1 MSRWTSSL
9 RLRRDSLA
17 VGACLVAFACPAAG
31 WAAGGTP
38 MPAPDDP
45 PGAFATSSSKSSK
58 SHEAVAAV
66 EAREGDGA
74 DPRRARGR
82 LVRGSGRD
90 KATGRRQD
98 RDGDPVTRG
107 LAAVEP
113 GSGDAPGRHVHDSVA
128 HHARRAEAE
137 REAEAG
143 SHAEGKGEA
152 ETRRQRRMRPPRPRP
167 RRATRFGSVFR
178 PPSSPPATPAAPR
191 GPRCS
196 SRRRSCLP
204 SPREGAPSSASRRG
218 APRGRHD
225 HAPCA
230 LRGGRR
236 DGGVRSPS
244 RLGRGARSALGEL
257 QRRRL
262 RRLVQVE
269 RHRLVVV
276 QLERRHGVERLR
288 RVDLDGGHV
297 RRDVH
302 VHRQLRRVVRREQR
316 HRQEGLVAAGRD
328 GVGVPRPGR
337 ERVVHEP
344 GELQLHG

>member
-17 VGACLVAFACPAAG
+17 VGACLAAFACPAAG

-58 SHEAVAAV
+58 STKPSQPAKPASQRCRAPTRPWS
-66 EAREGDGA
+66 ARPRLRSRQSHGSSSG
-74 DPRRARGR
+74 PRRRPRHPRSRGRRARLRTRSSRPR
-82 LVRGSGRD
+82 L
-90 KATGRRQD
+90 
-98 RDGDPVTRG
+98 
-107 LAAVEP
+107 
-113 GSGDAPGRHVHDSVA
+113 
-128 HHARRAEAE
+128 RRAPSAP
-137 REAEAG
+137 RRSRARSRSRLPRG
-143 SHAEGKGEA
+143 
-152 ETRRQRRMRPPRPRP
+152 RQRRSRNTPPGRMRPPRPRP
-167 RRATRFGSVFR
+167 RRATRFGSAFR

-191 GPRCS
+191 APRCS

-204 SPREGAPSSASRRG
+204 SRREGAPSSASRRG

-225 HAPCA
+225 HAPCD
-230 LRGGRR
+230 LCGGRR
-236 DGGVRSPS
+236 DGGVRSPR

-337 ERVVHEP
+337 ERVVYEP